1 MKCSK
6 CGKEVQLQYQLPPDG
21 IPFYCSYCFQLIIQ
35 ELNKEINK
43 EKEKKDDTQTELH
56 TNEPSRRNS
65 N

>member
-6 CGKEVQLQYQLPPDG
+6 CGKEIQLQYQLSPDG

-35 ELNKEINK
+35 ELNK

>member
-35 ELNKEINK
+35 EINQELNK
-43 EKEKKDDTQTELH
+43 EKEKKDD
-56 TNEPSRRNS
+56 SIDA
-65 N
+65 

>member
-6 CGKEVQLQYQLPPDG
+6 CGKEIQLQYQLPPDG

-35 ELNKEINK
+35 ELNKE
-43 EKEKKDDTQTELH
+43 KEKKDDTQTELH